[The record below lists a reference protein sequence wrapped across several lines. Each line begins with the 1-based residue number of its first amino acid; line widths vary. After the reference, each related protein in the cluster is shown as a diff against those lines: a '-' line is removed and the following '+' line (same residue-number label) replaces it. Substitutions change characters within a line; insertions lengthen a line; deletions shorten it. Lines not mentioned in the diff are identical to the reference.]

1 MFGRF
6 VGLATDASEAIA
18 RIASSFIS
26 QAEKEAREGPLYF
39 LVFETSG
46 GKRVSG
52 FGIVDVKL
60 NT

>member
-6 VGLATDASEAIA
+6 VGLAIAAREAIA

-26 QAEKEAREGPLYF
+26 QAREEARQGPLYF
-39 LVFETSG
+39 LAFEG
-46 GKRVSG
+46 MEDRKVSG
-52 FGIVDVKL
+52 YGTVGVKS